1 MKSNTKIKFED
12 AIKNAARYIEQMQLM
27 DDKQL
32 PKNLDLFRQQMEMAY
47 NQKNYEA
54 YELLCEYETQVI
66 KARVNRDYANHRKKT
81 NQIV

>member
-1 MKSNTKIKFED
+1 MKSNTSIKLED
-12 AIKNAARYIEQMQLM
+12 AIKNTARYIEEMQLM

-32 PKNLDLFRQQMEMAY
+32 SKNLDLFRQQIEIAY

-66 KARVNRDYANHRKKT
+66 IARVNKDYANERKKQT
-81 NQIV
+81 K